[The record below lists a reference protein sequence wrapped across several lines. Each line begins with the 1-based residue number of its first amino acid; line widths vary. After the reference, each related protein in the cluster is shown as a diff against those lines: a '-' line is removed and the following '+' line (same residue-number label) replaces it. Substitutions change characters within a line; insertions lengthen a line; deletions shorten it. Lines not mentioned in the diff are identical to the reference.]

1 MKFWYPINSVMRQ
14 CLRKDALTIMI
25 LYLLF
30 LIFCNLIC
38 YVIAYFVRG
47 DEEKPIP
54 SHWVKCG
61 ITTVLEIVLLFILRG
76 IATAF
81 FDADNQ
87 PFAVAPLL
95 VTLLLVGLGT
105 AFSRRNT
112 TSNLRN
118 YLRKAAWIAGV
129 VFVLESFV
137 FHYTSFTTHP
147 ETTDLVLSQ
156 AEINDASAAQIVDD
170 AIQISGNCTL
180 TFSNLE
186 QNPDFRYLILNI
198 DGEDHYYNVSCSI
211 KDDNLSNRFEQ
222 AGKSQGTGT
231 YSSIRFSMLPYRTLH
246 TVQLQFTDVNAALVL
261 HNGTFHTA
269 VPYQFSAARF
279 FLIVII
285 ALVLTACKQFRIWN
299 IRYRAHSWK
308 HNLAVLATLFGCM
321 VSVLAFRVPDLEAT
335 TLNDPIDINNVY
347 AMTLDAWEKGQ
358 TNMDLTPSEE
368 LLQSETPY
376 DNSNREGVY
385 YNWDYAFYNGKY
397 YCYFGCAPVALLYV
411 PYYELT
417 GNVLPLNWAYCIM
430 TEAVIVTLFGLI
442 LTLVRKFCKR
452 PPLILL
458 LLGLV
463 SAVAGSGV
471 LFGLNYSDRY
481 HLCILTGMFGLFLS
495 LWMGFA
501 AMDSS
506 YAVRTTKQLRKLS
519 LQRAQQG
526 NGEPPEQE
534 EIPMPVSPY
543 TVKKRENWKR
553 FVLLAVSAIG
563 TVITAASR
571 PNMLL
576 YVLILVPVFL
586 HLLFRKD
593 LKLSAKITSAA
604 CYLIPVAA
612 GAAAIMWYNKI
623 RFDDPFQ
630 FGSIYQMTVD
640 NTAANK
646 ITLSRLPA
654 AIAVYFF
661 GGLDQLN
668 DFPFLRTKYS
678 NIANRQMYLYV
689 EGTIGAFTL
698 PSVLLG
704 ALSFPFVWKRW
715 KRKHSG
721 FVRRVILAMIAVLAV
736 ALAWVDFS
744 MAGVILRYALDIL
757 VILSVLS
764 TILLLQVPSLL
775 KTYHASLARVSEKV
789 IAAAMVG
796 TVVVCLCIL
805 IASGE
810 SVSLFKAHP
819 TIWNTWKEIF
829 VFWR

>member
-1 MKFWYPINSVMRQ
+1 MKFCYPIKSVMRQ
-14 CLRKDALTIMI
+14 CLGKDALTVMV
-25 LYLLF
+25 LYLL
-30 LIFCNLIC
+30 LPIFCNLIL
-38 YVIAYFVRG
+38 YAIAYFVRG
-47 DEEKPIP
+47 DEETVAS

-61 ITTVLEIVLLFILRG
+61 ITTVLEIILLFVLRG

-87 PFAVAPLL
+87 PFAVASLL
-95 VTLLLVGLGT
+95 VTLLLIGLGT
-105 AFSRRNT
+105 AFFRRNT
-112 TSNLRN
+112 PSNLRN

-156 AEINDASAAQIVDD
+156 AEIDDSSAAQIVDD
-170 AIQISGNCTL
+170 TIQISGNCTL

-198 DGEDHYYNVSCSI
+198 DGEDNYYNVSCSI

-231 YSSIRFSMLPYRTLH
+231 YSSIRFSMLPYQTLH

-285 ALVLTACKQFRIWN
+285 ALVLTACKQFHVWK

-308 HNLAVLATLFGCM
+308 HNLAVLVTLFGCM
-321 VSVLAFRVPDLEAT
+321 ASVLAFRVPDLEPT
-335 TLNDPIDINNVY
+335 TLEDPVDINNVY

-385 YNWDYAFYNGKY
+385 YNWDYAYYNQKY

-411 PYYELT
+411 PYYKLT

-481 HLCILTGMFGLFLS
+481 YLCILTGMFGLFLS
-495 LWMGFA
+495 LWTGFA

-519 LQRAQQG
+519 LRRAQQG
-526 NGEPPEQE
+526 DGEQPEQE
-534 EIPMPVSPY
+534 EAPMPISPY
-543 TVKKRENWKR
+543 TVKKRGNWKR
-553 FVLLAVSAIG
+553 FVLLAISGIG

-593 LKLSAKITSAA
+593 LKRSAKITSAA

-612 GAAAIMWYNKI
+612 GAITIMWYNKI

-630 FGSIYQMTVD
+630 FGAIYQMTVD
-640 NTAANK
+640 NTAANR
-646 ITLSRLPA
+646 ITISRLPA

-698 PSVLLG
+698 PSILLS

-721 FVRRVILAMIAVLAV
+721 FIRRVILAMIAVLAV

-775 KTYHASLARVSEKV
+775 KTYHAGLARVSEKV

-810 SVSLFKAHP
+810 NVSLFKAHP

>member
-1 MKFWYPINSVMRQ
+1 
-14 CLRKDALTIMI
+14 MI

-30 LIFCNLIC
+30 PIFCNLIC
-38 YVIAYFVRG
+38 YAIAYFVRG

-95 VTLLLVGLGT
+95 VTLL
-105 AFSRRNT
+105 
-112 TSNLRN
+112 
-118 YLRKAAWIAGV
+118 
-129 VFVLESFV
+129 ESFV

-170 AIQISGNCTL
+170 TIQISGNCTL

-231 YSSIRFSMLPYRTLH
+231 YSSIRFSMLPYQTLH
-246 TVQLQFTDVNAALVL
+246 TVQLQFNDVNAALVL

-308 HNLAVLATLFGCM
+308 HNLAVLVTLFGCM
-321 VSVLAFRVPDLEAT
+321 ASVLAFRVPELEP
-335 TLNDPIDINNVY
+335 LPISEPIDVNNVY

-385 YNWDYAFYNGKY
+385 YNWDYAYYNQKY

-417 GNVLPLNWAYCIM
+417 GKVLPLNWAYCIM

-481 HLCILTGMFGLFLS
+481 HLCILTGMFGLFLA
-495 LWMGFA
+495 LWTGFA
-501 AMDSS
+501 AMTPHQSIRTANRLQQLAFWRKQNASEVSVS
-506 YAVRTTKQLRKLS
+506 YQVVE
-519 LQRAQQG
+519 QG
-526 NGEPPEQE
+526 
-534 EIPMPVSPY
+534 S
-543 TVKKRENWKR
+543 WKR

-571 PNMLL
+571 PNLL
-576 YVLILVPVFL
+576 VYVLILVPVFL
-586 HLLFRKD
+586 QYLLFRKEIR
-593 LKLSAKITSAA
+593 LSVRLTSAA
-604 CYLIPVAA
+604 CYLVPAIA
-612 GAAAIMWYNKI
+612 GAAVIMWYNQI

-654 AIAVYFF
+654 AIGTYFF
-661 GGLDQLN
+661 SGLERLN
-668 DFPFLRTKYS
+668 DFPFLRTKYVT
-678 NIANRQMYLYV
+678 IANRQMYLYG
-689 EGTIGAFTL
+689 ESTMGAFAL

-704 ALSFPFVWKRW
+704 AFSIPFVWNRW
-715 KRKHSG
+715 KQQNSCTL
-721 FVRRVILAMIAVLAV
+721 RRVVLACTAIAVVL
-736 ALAWVDFS
+736 LAWIDFC
-744 MAGVILRYALDIL
+744 MAGILLRYMLDIL

-764 TILLLQVPSLL
+764 TVLLLQVPALL
-775 KTYHASLARVSEKV
+775 KSYHAGLARVSEKV

-796 TVVVCLCIL
+796 TIVVCLCIL

>member
-1 MKFWYPINSVMRQ
+1 MIRYCV
-14 CLRKDALTIMI
+14 LT
-25 LYLLF
+25 
-30 LIFCNLIC
+30 IFCNLLFYAAACFIGKHTGES
-38 YVIAYFVRG
+38 VG
-47 DEEKPIP
+47 G
-54 SHWVKCG
+54 SHWKKCG
-61 ITTVLEIVLLFILRG
+61 LVTALEVVLLV
-76 IATAF
+76 
-81 FDADNQ
+81 
-87 PFAVAPLL
+87 AVWWFTHTYMGARNLPGMGLPLL
-95 VTLLLVGLGT
+95 VTELLIGLGT
-105 AFSRRNT
+105 AFSNRET
-112 TSNLRN
+112 TSRLRQ

-129 VFVLESFV
+129 VFLLESLV
-137 FHYTSFTTHP
+137 FHFSSFSTHR
-147 ETTDLVLSQ
+147 ETTDLPLSQ
-156 AEINDASAAQIVDD
+156 AEISDTNAAQVDGD
-170 AIQISGNCTL
+170 TIQISGNCTL

-186 QNPDFRYLILNI
+186 QSADIRYLTLLM
-198 DGEDHYYNVSCSI
+198 DGEDVYYNVTCSM
-211 KDDNLSNRFEQ
+211 KDENLSNQFEQ
-222 AGKSQGTGT
+222 VGKTQATATSF
-231 YSSIRFSMLPYRTLH
+231 SLRFAMLPYQTLH
-246 TVQLQFTDVNAALVL
+246 AIQLQFTEVDAPLVL
-261 HNGTFHTA
+261 HSGTFYTA
-269 VPYQFSAARF
+269 MPYHFSSARF
-279 FLIVII
+279 FLVLLL

-321 VSVLAFRVPDLEAT
+321 ASVLAFRVPDLEAT

-347 AMTLDAWEKGQ
+347 AMTLEAWEKGQ
-358 TNMDLTPSEE
+358 VYMDFEPSEE
-368 LLQSETPY
+368 RLSLENPY
-376 DNSNREGVY
+376 DNSVREFY
-385 YNWDYAFYNGKY
+385 FDWDYAFYNGKY

-481 HLCILTGMFGLFLS
+481 HLCILTGMFGLFLA
-495 LWMGFA
+495 LWTGFA

-519 LQRAQQG
+519 LQRAKKD
-526 NGEPPEQE
+526 NGEHLEQE

-630 FGSIYQMTVD
+630 FGSIYQITVD

-654 AIAVYFF
+654 AIGTYFF
-661 GGLDQLN
+661 SGLERLN
-668 DFPFLRTKYS
+668 DFPFLRTKYVT
-678 NIANRQMYLYV
+678 IANRQMYLYG
-689 EGTIGAFTL
+689 ESTMGAFAL

-704 ALSFPFVWKRW
+704 ACSMPFVWNRW
-715 KRKHSG
+715 KRQNSG
-721 FVRRVILAMIAVLAV
+721 VLRRVVLACTAV
-736 ALAWVDFS
+736 AVVLLAWIDFC

-757 VILSVLS
+757 VVLSVLS
-764 TILLLQVPSLL
+764 TILLLQVPSML
-775 KTYHASLARVSEKV
+775 KSYHAGLARVSEKV

>member
-1 MKFWYPINSVMRQ
+1 MIGYCLLPIVCN
-14 CLRKDALTIMI
+14 
-25 LYLLF
+25 LLF
-30 LIFCNLIC
+30 YAAACFIGKHMGES
-38 YVIAYFVRG
+38 VG
-47 DEEKPIP
+47 G
-54 SHWVKCG
+54 SHWKKCG
-61 ITTVLEIVLLFILRG
+61 LVTALELVLLVGVWWFTHTFMGARNLPG
-76 IATAF
+76 MGL
-81 FDADNQ
+81 
-87 PFAVAPLL
+87 PLL
-95 VTLLLVGLGT
+95 VTELLIGLGT
-105 AFSRRNT
+105 AFSNRAT
-112 TSNLRN
+112 TSRLRQ
-118 YLRKAAWIAGV
+118 YLRKAAMIAGV
-129 VFVLESFV
+129 VFLLESLV
-137 FHYTSFTTHP
+137 FHFPSFSTHR
-147 ETTDLVLSQ
+147 ETTDLPLSQ
-156 AEINDASAAQIVDD
+156 AEISDASAAQVDGD
-170 AIQISGNCTL
+170 TIQISGNCTL

-186 QNPDFRYLILNI
+186 QSADIRYLTLLM
-198 DGEDHYYNVSCSI
+198 DGEDVYYNVTCSM
-211 KDDNLSNRFEQ
+211 KDENLSNQFEQ
-222 AGKSQGTGT
+222 VGKTQATATSF
-231 YSSIRFSMLPYRTLH
+231 SLRFAMLPYQTLH
-246 TVQLQFTDVNAALVL
+246 AIQLQFTEVDAPLVL
-261 HNGTFHTA
+261 HSGTFYTA
-269 VPYQFSAARF
+269 MPYHFSAARF
-279 FLIVII
+279 FLVLLL
-285 ALVLTACKQFRIWN
+285 ALLLTACEQFRIWE

-321 VSVLAFRVPDLEAT
+321 ISVLAFRVPDLEAT
-335 TLNDPIDINNVY
+335 TLNDPIDVNNVY

-385 YNWDYAFYNGKY
+385 YNWDYAYYNQKY

-411 PYYELT
+411 PYYKLT

-519 LQRAQQG
+519 LRRAQQG

-534 EIPMPVSPY
+534 EAPMPISPY

-630 FGSIYQMTVD
+630 FGSIYQMTVG

>member
-1 MKFWYPINSVMRQ
+1 MIGYCLLPIVCN
-14 CLRKDALTIMI
+14 
-25 LYLLF
+25 LLF
-30 LIFCNLIC
+30 YAAACFIGKHMGES
-38 YVIAYFVRG
+38 VG
-47 DEEKPIP
+47 G
-54 SHWVKCG
+54 SHWKKCG
-61 ITTVLEIVLLFILRG
+61 LVTALELVLLVGVWWFTHTFMGTRNLPG
-76 IATAF
+76 MGL
-81 FDADNQ
+81 
-87 PFAVAPLL
+87 PLL
-95 VTLLLVGLGT
+95 VTELLIGLGT
-105 AFSRRNT
+105 AFSNRAT
-112 TSNLRN
+112 TSRLRQ
-118 YLRKAAWIAGV
+118 YLRKAAMIAGV
-129 VFVLESFV
+129 VFLLESLV
-137 FHYTSFTTHP
+137 FHFPSFSTHR
-147 ETTDLVLSQ
+147 ETTDLSLSQ
-156 AEINDASAAQIVDD
+156 AEISDASAAQVDGD
-170 AIQISGNCTL
+170 TIQISGNCTL

-186 QNPDFRYLILNI
+186 QSADIRYLTLLM
-198 DGEDHYYNVSCSI
+198 DGEDVYYNVTCSM
-211 KDDNLSNRFEQ
+211 KDENLSNQFEQ
-222 AGKSQGTGT
+222 VGKTQATATSF
-231 YSSIRFSMLPYRTLH
+231 SLRFAMLPYQTLH
-246 TVQLQFTDVNAALVL
+246 AIQLQFTEVDAPLVL
-261 HNGTFHTA
+261 HSGTFYTA
-269 VPYQFSAARF
+269 IPYHFSAARF
-279 FLIVII
+279 FLVLLL
-285 ALVLTACKQFRIWN
+285 ALLLTACEQFRIWE

-321 VSVLAFRVPDLEAT
+321 ISVLAFRVPDLEAT
-335 TLNDPIDINNVY
+335 TLNDPIDVNNVY

-385 YNWDYAFYNGKY
+385 YNWDYAYYNQKY

-417 GNVLPLNWAYCIM
+417 GKVLPLNWAYCIM

-481 HLCILTGMFGLFLS
+481 HLCILTGMFGLFLA
-495 LWMGFA
+495 LWTGFA
-501 AMDSS
+501 AMTPHQSIRTANRLQQLAFWRKQNASEVSVS
-506 YAVRTTKQLRKLS
+506 YQVV
-519 LQRAQQG
+519 
-526 NGEPPEQE
+526 EQE
-534 EIPMPVSPY
+534 S
-543 TVKKRENWKR
+543 WKR

-571 PNMLL
+571 PNLLL

-586 HLLFRKD
+586 QYLLFRKEIR
-593 LKLSAKITSAA
+593 LSVRLISAA
-604 CYLIPVAA
+604 CYLVPAIA
-612 GAAAIMWYNKI
+612 GAAVIMWYNQI

-654 AIAVYFF
+654 AIGTYFF
-661 GGLDQLN
+661 SGLERLN
-668 DFPFLRTKYS
+668 DFPFLRTKYVT
-678 NIANRQMYLYV
+678 IANRQMYLYG
-689 EGTIGAFTL
+689 ESTMGAFAL

-704 ALSFPFVWKRW
+704 AFSIPFVWNRW
-715 KRKHSG
+715 KQQNSCTL
-721 FVRRVILAMIAVLAV
+721 RRVVLACTAIAVVL
-736 ALAWVDFS
+736 LAWIDFC
-744 MAGVILRYALDIL
+744 MAGILLRYMLDIL

-764 TILLLQVPSLL
+764 TVLLLQVPALL
-775 KTYHASLARVSEKV
+775 KSYHAGLARVSEKV

-805 IASGE
+805 ITSGE
-810 SVSLFKAHP
+810 KVSLFRAHP
-819 TIWNTWKEIF
+819 TLWNTWKEIF

>member
-1 MKFWYPINSVMRQ
+1 MIRYCV
-14 CLRKDALTIMI
+14 LT
-25 LYLLF
+25 
-30 LIFCNLIC
+30 IFCNLLFYAAACFIGKHTGES
-38 YVIAYFVRG
+38 VG
-47 DEEKPIP
+47 G
-54 SHWVKCG
+54 SHWKKCG
-61 ITTVLEIVLLFILRG
+61 LVTALEVVLLV
-76 IATAF
+76 
-81 FDADNQ
+81 
-87 PFAVAPLL
+87 AVWWFTHTYMGARNLPGMGLPLL
-95 VTLLLVGLGT
+95 VTELLIGLGT
-105 AFSRRNT
+105 AFSNRET
-112 TSNLRN
+112 TSRLRQ

-129 VFVLESFV
+129 VFLLESLV
-137 FHYTSFTTHP
+137 FHFSSFSTHR
-147 ETTDLVLSQ
+147 ETTDLPLSQ
-156 AEINDASAAQIVDD
+156 AEISDTNAAQVDGD
-170 AIQISGNCTL
+170 TIQISGNCTL

-186 QNPDFRYLILNI
+186 QSADIRYLTLLM
-198 DGEDHYYNVSCSI
+198 DGEDVYYNVTCSM
-211 KDDNLSNRFEQ
+211 KDENLSNQFEQ
-222 AGKSQGTGT
+222 VGKTQATATSF
-231 YSSIRFSMLPYRTLH
+231 SLRFAMLPYQTLH
-246 TVQLQFTDVNAALVL
+246 AIQLQFTEVDAPLVL
-261 HNGTFHTA
+261 HSGTFYTA
-269 VPYQFSAARF
+269 MPYHFSSARF
-279 FLIVII
+279 FLVLLL

-321 VSVLAFRVPDLEAT
+321 ASVLAFRVPDLEAT

-347 AMTLDAWEKGQ
+347 AMTLEAWEKGQ
-358 TNMDLTPSEE
+358 VYMDFEPSEE
-368 LLQSETPY
+368 RLSLENPY
-376 DNSNREGVY
+376 DNSVREFY
-385 YNWDYAFYNGKY
+385 FDWDYAFYNGKY

-481 HLCILTGMFGLFLS
+481 HLCILTGMFGLFLA
-495 LWMGFA
+495 LWTGFA

-519 LQRAQQG
+519 LQRAKKD
-526 NGEPPEQE
+526 NGEHLEQE

-630 FGSIYQMTVD
+630 FGSIYQITVD

-721 FVRRVILAMIAVLAV
+721 FVRRVILAMIAVLVV

>member
-1 MKFWYPINSVMRQ
+1 MKI
-14 CLRKDALTIMI
+14 AEHLT
-25 LYLLF
+25 
-30 LIFCNLIC
+30 
-38 YVIAYFVRG
+38 
-47 DEEKPIP
+47 KPI
-54 SHWVKCG
+54 SK
-61 ITTVLEIVLLFILRG
+61 ILKFLL
-76 IATAF
+76 
-81 FDADNQ
+81 
-87 PFAVAPLL
+87 
-95 VTLLLVGLGT
+95 
-105 AFSRRNT
+105 RR
-112 TSNLRN
+112 L
-118 YLRKAAWIAGV
+118 
-129 VFVLESFV
+129 VFVTVAIILQMIWMTYMVVVIGEYSKVIEWV
-137 FHYTSFTTHP
+137 FR
-147 ETTDLVLSQ
+147 
-156 AEINDASAAQIVDD
+156 I
-170 AIQISGNCTL
+170 
-180 TFSNLE
+180 FSIAVVIYIAN
-186 QNPDFRYLILNI
+186 
-198 DGEDHYYNVSCSI
+198 
-211 KDDNLSNRFEQ
+211 KDDNPAYKLAWTIPILLFPIF
-222 AGKSQGTGT
+222 GGFL
-231 YSSIRFSMLPYRTLH
+231 Y
-246 TVQLQFTDVNAALVL
+246 LVL
-261 HNGTFHTA
+261 GD
-269 VPYQFSAARF
+269 
-279 FLIVII
+279 
-285 ALVLTACKQFRIWN
+285 KQPAKKLRL
-299 IRYRAHSWK
+299 K
-308 HNLAVLATLFGCM
+308 
-321 VSVLAFRVPDLEAT
+321 LEKSIH
-335 TLNDPIDINNVY
+335 D
-347 AMTLDAWEKGQ
+347 
-358 TNMDLTPSEE
+358 
-368 LLQSETPY
+368 
-376 DNSNREGVY
+376 
-385 YNWDYAFYNGKY
+385 
-397 YCYFGCAPVALLYV
+397 
-411 PYYELT
+411 
-417 GNVLPLNWAYCIM
+417 
-430 TEAVIVTLFGLI
+430 TEF
-442 LTLVRKFCKR
+442 
-452 PPLILL
+452 
-458 LLGLV
+458 LLGQDY
-463 SAVAGSGV
+463 GV
-471 LFGLNYSDRY
+471 ME
-481 HLCILTGMFGLFLS
+481 HL
-495 LWMGFA
+495 
-501 AMDSS
+501 
-506 YAVRTTKQLRKLS
+506 
-519 LQRAQQG
+519 
-526 NGEPPEQE
+526 EQE

-543 TVKKRENWKR
+543 TVKKRGNWKR

-757 VILSVLS
+757 VILSALS

>member
-1 MKFWYPINSVMRQ
+1 MIGYCLLPIVCN
-14 CLRKDALTIMI
+14 
-25 LYLLF
+25 LLF
-30 LIFCNLIC
+30 YAAACFIGKHMGES
-38 YVIAYFVRG
+38 VG
-47 DEEKPIP
+47 G
-54 SHWVKCG
+54 SHWKKCG
-61 ITTVLEIVLLFILRG
+61 LVTALELVLLVGVWWFTHTFMGARNLPG
-76 IATAF
+76 MGL
-81 FDADNQ
+81 
-87 PFAVAPLL
+87 PLL
-95 VTLLLVGLGT
+95 VTELLIGLGT
-105 AFSRRNT
+105 AFSNRAT
-112 TSNLRN
+112 TSRLRQ
-118 YLRKAAWIAGV
+118 YLRKAAMIAGV
-129 VFVLESFV
+129 VFLLESLV
-137 FHYTSFTTHP
+137 FHFPSFSTHR
-147 ETTDLVLSQ
+147 ETTDLPLSQ
-156 AEINDASAAQIVDD
+156 AEISDASAAQVDGD
-170 AIQISGNCTL
+170 TIQISGNCTL

-186 QNPDFRYLILNI
+186 QSADIRYLTLLM
-198 DGEDHYYNVSCSI
+198 DGEDVYYNVTCSM
-211 KDDNLSNRFEQ
+211 KDENLSNQFEQ
-222 AGKSQGTGT
+222 VGKTQATATSF
-231 YSSIRFSMLPYRTLH
+231 SLRFAMLPYQTLH
-246 TVQLQFTDVNAALVL
+246 AIQLQFTEVDAPLVL
-261 HNGTFHTA
+261 HSGTFYTA
-269 VPYQFSAARF
+269 MPYHFSAARF
-279 FLIVII
+279 FLVLLL
-285 ALVLTACKQFRIWN
+285 ALLLTACEQFRIWE

-321 VSVLAFRVPDLEAT
+321 ISVLAFRVPDLEAT
-335 TLNDPIDINNVY
+335 TLNDPIDVNNVY
-347 AMTLDAWEKGQ
+347 AMTLEAWEKGQ

-385 YNWDYAFYNGKY
+385 YNWDYAYYNQKY

-411 PYYELT
+411 PYYKLT

-519 LQRAQQG
+519 LQRAKKD
-526 NGEPPEQE
+526 NGEHLEQE

-543 TVKKRENWKR
+543 TVKKRGNWKR

-744 MAGVILRYALDIL
+744 MAGVILQYALDIL

>member
-1 MKFWYPINSVMRQ
+1 MIRYCV
-14 CLRKDALTIMI
+14 LT
-25 LYLLF
+25 
-30 LIFCNLIC
+30 IFCNLLFYAAACFIGKHTGES
-38 YVIAYFVRG
+38 VG
-47 DEEKPIP
+47 G
-54 SHWVKCG
+54 SHWKKCG
-61 ITTVLEIVLLFILRG
+61 LVTALEVVLLV
-76 IATAF
+76 
-81 FDADNQ
+81 
-87 PFAVAPLL
+87 AVWWFTHTYMGARNLPGMGLPLL
-95 VTLLLVGLGT
+95 VTELLIGLGT
-105 AFSRRNT
+105 AFSNRET
-112 TSNLRN
+112 TSRLRQ

-129 VFVLESFV
+129 VFLLESLV
-137 FHYTSFTTHP
+137 FHFSSFSTHR
-147 ETTDLVLSQ
+147 ETTDLPLSQ
-156 AEINDASAAQIVDD
+156 AEISDTNAAQVDGD
-170 AIQISGNCTL
+170 TIQISGNCTL

-186 QNPDFRYLILNI
+186 QSADIRYLTLLM
-198 DGEDHYYNVSCSI
+198 DGEDVYYNVTCSM
-211 KDDNLSNRFEQ
+211 KDENLSNQFEQ
-222 AGKSQGTGT
+222 VGKTQATATSF
-231 YSSIRFSMLPYRTLH
+231 SLRFAMLPYQTLH
-246 TVQLQFTDVNAALVL
+246 AIQLQFTEVDAPLVL
-261 HNGTFHTA
+261 HSGTFYTA
-269 VPYQFSAARF
+269 MPYHFSSARF
-279 FLIVII
+279 FLVLLL

-321 VSVLAFRVPDLEAT
+321 ASVLAFRVPDLEAT

-347 AMTLDAWEKGQ
+347 AMTLEAWEKGQ
-358 TNMDLTPSEE
+358 VYMDFEPSEE
-368 LLQSETPY
+368 RLSLENPY
-376 DNSNREGVY
+376 DNSVREFY
-385 YNWDYAFYNGKY
+385 FDWDYAFYNGKY

-481 HLCILTGMFGLFLS
+481 HLCILTGMFGLFLA
-495 LWMGFA
+495 LWTGFA

-519 LQRAQQG
+519 LQRAKKD
-526 NGEPPEQE
+526 NGEHLEQE

-586 HLLFRKD
+586 HLLFWKD

-630 FGSIYQMTVD
+630 FGSIYQITVD

-654 AIAVYFF
+654 AIGTYFF
-661 GGLDQLN
+661 SGLERLN
-668 DFPFLRTKYS
+668 DFPFLRTKYVT
-678 NIANRQMYLYV
+678 IANRQMYLYG
-689 EGTIGAFTL
+689 ESTMGAFAL

-704 ALSFPFVWKRW
+704 ACSMPFVWNRW
-715 KRKHSG
+715 KRQNSG
-721 FVRRVILAMIAVLAV
+721 VLRRVVLACTAV
-736 ALAWVDFS
+736 AVVLLAWIDFC

-757 VILSVLS
+757 VVLSVLS
-764 TILLLQVPSLL
+764 TILLLQVPSML
-775 KTYHASLARVSEKV
+775 KSYHAGLARVSEKV

>member
-170 AIQISGNCTL
+170 TIQISGNCTL

-231 YSSIRFSMLPYRTLH
+231 YSSIRFSMLPYQTLH

-269 VPYQFSAARF
+269 VPYHFSAARF

-308 HNLAVLATLFGCM
+308 HNLAVLVTLFGCM
-321 VSVLAFRVPDLEAT
+321 ASVLAFRVPDLEAT

-481 HLCILTGMFGLFLS
+481 FNGDVRAVPVALDGLCS
-495 LWMGFA
+495 DGF
-501 AMDSS
+501 
-506 YAVRTTKQLRKLS
+506 QLCRPDN
-519 LQRAQQG
+519 Q
-526 NGEPPEQE
+526 
-534 EIPMPVSPY
+534 
-543 TVKKRENWKR
+543 
-553 FVLLAVSAIG
+553 
-563 TVITAASR
+563 TAAEIIATACPAGQWRTAGAGRNPDASFSVHRKETGELEAVCPAGSQCNWNGDYRRLPSEYAALCPDFSAGISAPAVPER
-571 PNMLL
+571 PQT
-576 YVLILVPVFL
+576 
-586 HLLFRKD
+586 FRKNHQCR
-593 LKLSAKITSAA
+593 LLSDSG
-604 CYLIPVAA
+604 CSRSSSNHVVQQNPV
-612 GAAAIMWYNKI
+612 
-623 RFDDPFQ
+623 
-630 FGSIYQMTVD
+630 
-640 NTAANK
+640 
-646 ITLSRLPA
+646 
-654 AIAVYFF
+654 
-661 GGLDQLN
+661 
-668 DFPFLRTKYS
+668 
-678 NIANRQMYLYV
+678 
-689 EGTIGAFTL
+689 
-698 PSVLLG
+698 
-704 ALSFPFVWKRW
+704 
-715 KRKHSG
+715 
-721 FVRRVILAMIAVLAV
+721 
-736 ALAWVDFS
+736 
-744 MAGVILRYALDIL
+744 
-757 VILSVLS
+757 
-764 TILLLQVPSLL
+764 
-775 KTYHASLARVSEKV
+775 
-789 IAAAMVG
+789 
-796 TVVVCLCIL
+796 
-805 IASGE
+805 
-810 SVSLFKAHP
+810 
-819 TIWNTWKEIF
+819 
-829 VFWR
+829 

>member
-1 MKFWYPINSVMRQ
+1 MIGYCLLPIVCN
-14 CLRKDALTIMI
+14 
-25 LYLLF
+25 LLF
-30 LIFCNLIC
+30 YAAACFIGKHMGES
-38 YVIAYFVRG
+38 VG
-47 DEEKPIP
+47 G
-54 SHWVKCG
+54 SHWKKCG
-61 ITTVLEIVLLFILRG
+61 LVTALELVLLVGVWWFTHTFMGARNLPG
-76 IATAF
+76 MGL
-81 FDADNQ
+81 
-87 PFAVAPLL
+87 PLL
-95 VTLLLVGLGT
+95 VTELLIGLGT
-105 AFSRRNT
+105 AFSNRAT
-112 TSNLRN
+112 TSRLRQ
-118 YLRKAAWIAGV
+118 YLRKAAMIAGV
-129 VFVLESFV
+129 VFLLESLV
-137 FHYTSFTTHP
+137 FHFPSFSTHR
-147 ETTDLVLSQ
+147 ETTDLPLSQ
-156 AEINDASAAQIVDD
+156 AEISDASAAQVDGD
-170 AIQISGNCTL
+170 TIQISGNCTL

-186 QNPDFRYLILNI
+186 QSADIRYLTLLM
-198 DGEDHYYNVSCSI
+198 DGEDVYYNVTCSM
-211 KDDNLSNRFEQ
+211 KDENLSNQFEQ
-222 AGKSQGTGT
+222 VGKTQATATSF
-231 YSSIRFSMLPYRTLH
+231 SLRFAMLPYQTLH
-246 TVQLQFTDVNAALVL
+246 AIQLQFTEVDAPLVL
-261 HNGTFHTA
+261 HSGTFYTA
-269 VPYQFSAARF
+269 MPYHFSAARF
-279 FLIVII
+279 FLVLLL
-285 ALVLTACKQFRIWN
+285 ALLLTACEQFRIWE

-321 VSVLAFRVPDLEAT
+321 ASVLAFRVPDLEAT

-347 AMTLDAWEKGQ
+347 AMTLEAWEKGQ
-358 TNMDLTPSEE
+358 VYMDFEPSEE
-368 LLQSETPY
+368 RLSLENPY
-376 DNSNREGVY
+376 DNSVRESY
-385 YNWDYAFYNGKY
+385 FDWDYAFYNGKY
-397 YCYFGCAPVALLYV
+397 YCYFGCAPVVLLYV

-519 LQRAQQG
+519 LQRAKKD
-526 NGEPPEQE
+526 NGEHLEQE
-534 EIPMPVSPY
+534 EIPMPISPY

-593 LKLSAKITSAA
+593 LKLSEKITSAA

-721 FVRRVILAMIAVLAV
+721 FVRRVILAMIAVLVV

>member
-1 MKFWYPINSVMRQ
+1 MKFCYPINSVMRQ
-14 CLRKDALTIMI
+14 CLRKDALTVMV

-61 ITTVLEIVLLFILRG
+61 ITTVLEIVLLFILWG

-170 AIQISGNCTL
+170 TIQISGNCTL

-231 YSSIRFSMLPYRTLH
+231 YSSIRFSMLPYQTLH

-321 VSVLAFRVPDLEAT
+321 ASVLAFRVPDLEAT

-347 AMTLDAWEKGQ
+347 AMTLEAWEKGQ
-358 TNMDLTPSEE
+358 VYMDFEPSEE
-368 LLQSETPY
+368 RLSLENPY
-376 DNSNREGVY
+376 DNSVRESY
-385 YNWDYAFYNGKY
+385 FDWDYAFYNGKY
-397 YCYFGCAPVALLYV
+397 YCYFGCAPVVLLYV

-519 LQRAQQG
+519 LQRAKKD
-526 NGEPPEQE
+526 NGEHLEQE

-543 TVKKRENWKR
+543 TVKKRGNWKR

-721 FVRRVILAMIAVLAV
+721 FVRRVILAMIAVLVV

>member
-1 MKFWYPINSVMRQ
+1 MPI
-14 CLRKDALTIMI
+14 
-25 LYLLF
+25 
-30 LIFCNLIC
+30 
-38 YVIAYFVRG
+38 
-47 DEEKPIP
+47 
-54 SHWVKCG
+54 
-61 ITTVLEIVLLFILRG
+61 
-76 IATAF
+76 
-81 FDADNQ
+81 
-87 PFAVAPLL
+87 
-95 VTLLLVGLGT
+95 
-105 AFSRRNT
+105 
-112 TSNLRN
+112 
-118 YLRKAAWIAGV
+118 
-129 VFVLESFV
+129 
-137 FHYTSFTTHP
+137 
-147 ETTDLVLSQ
+147 
-156 AEINDASAAQIVDD
+156 
-170 AIQISGNCTL
+170 
-180 TFSNLE
+180 
-186 QNPDFRYLILNI
+186 
-198 DGEDHYYNVSCSI
+198 
-211 KDDNLSNRFEQ
+211 
-222 AGKSQGTGT
+222 
-231 YSSIRFSMLPYRTLH
+231 
-246 TVQLQFTDVNAALVL
+246 
-261 HNGTFHTA
+261 
-269 VPYQFSAARF
+269 
-279 FLIVII
+279 
-285 ALVLTACKQFRIWN
+285 
-299 IRYRAHSWK
+299 
-308 HNLAVLATLFGCM
+308 
-321 VSVLAFRVPDLEAT
+321 
-335 TLNDPIDINNVY
+335 
-347 AMTLDAWEKGQ
+347 
-358 TNMDLTPSEE
+358 
-368 LLQSETPY
+368 
-376 DNSNREGVY
+376 
-385 YNWDYAFYNGKY
+385 
-397 YCYFGCAPVALLYV
+397 
-411 PYYELT
+411 
-417 GNVLPLNWAYCIM
+417 
-430 TEAVIVTLFGLI
+430 
-442 LTLVRKFCKR
+442 
-452 PPLILL
+452 
-458 LLGLV
+458 
-463 SAVAGSGV
+463 
-471 LFGLNYSDRY
+471 
-481 HLCILTGMFGLFLS
+481 
-495 LWMGFA
+495 
-501 AMDSS
+501 
-506 YAVRTTKQLRKLS
+506 
-519 LQRAQQG
+519 
-526 NGEPPEQE
+526 
-534 EIPMPVSPY
+534 SPY
-543 TVKKRENWKR
+543 TVKKRGNWKR

-593 LKLSAKITSAA
+593 LKLSAQLTSAA

-775 KTYHASLARVSEKV
+775 KTYHAGLARVSEKV

>member
-1 MKFWYPINSVMRQ
+1 MIRYCV
-14 CLRKDALTIMI
+14 LT
-25 LYLLF
+25 
-30 LIFCNLIC
+30 IFCNLLFYAAACFIGKHTGES
-38 YVIAYFVRG
+38 VG
-47 DEEKPIP
+47 G
-54 SHWVKCG
+54 SHWKKCG
-61 ITTVLEIVLLFILRG
+61 LVTALEVVLLV
-76 IATAF
+76 
-81 FDADNQ
+81 
-87 PFAVAPLL
+87 AVWWFTHTYMGARNLPGMGLPLL
-95 VTLLLVGLGT
+95 VTELLIGLGT
-105 AFSRRNT
+105 AFSNRET
-112 TSNLRN
+112 TSRLRQ

-129 VFVLESFV
+129 VFLLESLV
-137 FHYTSFTTHP
+137 FHFSSFSTHR
-147 ETTDLVLSQ
+147 ETTDLPLSQ
-156 AEINDASAAQIVDD
+156 AEISDTNAAQVDGD
-170 AIQISGNCTL
+170 TIQISGNCTL

-186 QNPDFRYLILNI
+186 QSADIRYLTLLM
-198 DGEDHYYNVSCSI
+198 DGEDVYYNVTCSM
-211 KDDNLSNRFEQ
+211 KDENLSNQFEQ
-222 AGKSQGTGT
+222 VGKTQATATSF
-231 YSSIRFSMLPYRTLH
+231 SLRFAMLPYQTLH
-246 TVQLQFTDVNAALVL
+246 AIQLQFTEVDAPLVL
-261 HNGTFHTA
+261 HSGTFYTA
-269 VPYQFSAARF
+269 MPYHFSSARF
-279 FLIVII
+279 FLVLLL

-321 VSVLAFRVPDLEAT
+321 ASVLAFRVPDLEAT

-347 AMTLDAWEKGQ
+347 AMTLEAWEKGQ
-358 TNMDLTPSEE
+358 VYMDFEPSEE
-368 LLQSETPY
+368 RLSLENPY
-376 DNSNREGVY
+376 DNSVREFY
-385 YNWDYAFYNGKY
+385 FDWDYAFYNGKY

-481 HLCILTGMFGLFLS
+481 HLCILTGMFGLFLA
-495 LWMGFA
+495 LWTGFA

-519 LQRAQQG
+519 LQRAKKD
-526 NGEPPEQE
+526 NGEHLEQE

-630 FGSIYQMTVD
+630 FGSIYQITVD
-640 NTAANK
+640 NPAANK

-654 AIAVYFF
+654 AIGTYFF
-661 GGLDQLN
+661 SGLERLN
-668 DFPFLRTKYS
+668 DFPFLRTKYVT
-678 NIANRQMYLYV
+678 IANRQMYLYG
-689 EGTIGAFTL
+689 ESTMGAFAL

-704 ALSFPFVWKRW
+704 ACSMPFVWNRW
-715 KRKHSG
+715 KRQNSG
-721 FVRRVILAMIAVLAV
+721 VLRRVVLACTAV
-736 ALAWVDFS
+736 AVVLLAWIDFC

-757 VILSVLS
+757 VVLSVLS
-764 TILLLQVPSLL
+764 TILLLQVPSML
-775 KTYHASLARVSEKV
+775 KSYHAGLARVSEKV

>member
-1 MKFWYPINSVMRQ
+1 MIGYCLLPIVCN
-14 CLRKDALTIMI
+14 
-25 LYLLF
+25 LLF
-30 LIFCNLIC
+30 YAVADFLGKRTGES
-38 YVIAYFVRG
+38 VG
-47 DEEKPIP
+47 G
-54 SHWVKCG
+54 SHWKKCG
-61 ITTVLEIVLLFILRG
+61 LVTALEVVLLV
-76 IATAF
+76 
-81 FDADNQ
+81 
-87 PFAVAPLL
+87 AVWWFTHTFMGARTLPGMGLPLL
-95 VTLLLVGLGT
+95 VTELLIGLGT
-105 AFSRRNT
+105 AFSNRAT
-112 TSNLRN
+112 TSRLRQ

-129 VFVLESFV
+129 VFLLESLV
-137 FHYTSFTTHP
+137 FHFPSFSTHR
-147 ETTDLVLSQ
+147 ETTDLPLSQ
-156 AEINDASAAQIVDD
+156 AEISDTNAAQVDGD
-170 AIQISGNCTL
+170 TIQISGNCTL

-186 QNPDFRYLILNI
+186 QSADIRYLTLLM
-198 DGEDHYYNVSCSI
+198 DGEDVYYNVTCSM
-211 KDDNLSNRFEQ
+211 KDENLSNQFEQ
-222 AGKSQGTGT
+222 VGKTQATATSF
-231 YSSIRFSMLPYRTLH
+231 SLRFAMLPYQTLH
-246 TVQLQFTDVNAALVL
+246 AIQLQFTEVDAPLVL
-261 HNGTFHTA
+261 HSGTFYTA
-269 VPYQFSAARF
+269 MPYHFSSARF
-279 FLIVII
+279 FLVLMF

-347 AMTLDAWEKGQ
+347 AMTLEAWEKGQ
-358 TNMDLTPSEE
+358 VYMDFEPSEE
-368 LLQSETPY
+368 RLSLENPY
-376 DNSNREGVY
+376 DNSVREFY
-385 YNWDYAFYNGKY
+385 FDWDYAFYNGKY

-417 GNVLPLNWAYCIM
+417 GKVLPLNWAYCIM

>member
-1 MKFWYPINSVMRQ
+1 MKITKY
-14 CLRKDALTIMI
+14 LT
-25 LYLLF
+25 
-30 LIFCNLIC
+30 
-38 YVIAYFVRG
+38 
-47 DEEKPIP
+47 KPI
-54 SHWVKCG
+54 SKILKFLLRRLVFV
-61 ITTVLEIVLLFILRG
+61 TVAIILQLIWMTYLFIVIGEYSKIIEWIFRIFSIFVVIY
-76 IATAF
+76 IA
-81 FDADNQ
+81 N
-87 PFAVAPLL
+87 
-95 VTLLLVGLGT
+95 
-105 AFSRRNT
+105 
-112 TSNLRN
+112 
-118 YLRKAAWIAGV
+118 
-129 VFVLESFV
+129 
-137 FHYTSFTTHP
+137 
-147 ETTDLVLSQ
+147 
-156 AEINDASAAQIVDD
+156 
-170 AIQISGNCTL
+170 
-180 TFSNLE
+180 
-186 QNPDFRYLILNI
+186 
-198 DGEDHYYNVSCSI
+198 
-211 KDDNLSNRFEQ
+211 KDDNPAYKLAWTIPILLFPIF
-222 AGKSQGTGT
+222 GGFL
-231 YSSIRFSMLPYRTLH
+231 Y
-246 TVQLQFTDVNAALVL
+246 LVL
-261 HNGTFHTA
+261 GD
-269 VPYQFSAARF
+269 
-279 FLIVII
+279 
-285 ALVLTACKQFRIWN
+285 KQPAKKLRL
-299 IRYRAHSWK
+299 K
-308 HNLAVLATLFGCM
+308 
-321 VSVLAFRVPDLEAT
+321 LEKSIH
-335 TLNDPIDINNVY
+335 D
-347 AMTLDAWEKGQ
+347 
-358 TNMDLTPSEE
+358 
-368 LLQSETPY
+368 
-376 DNSNREGVY
+376 
-385 YNWDYAFYNGKY
+385 
-397 YCYFGCAPVALLYV
+397 
-411 PYYELT
+411 
-417 GNVLPLNWAYCIM
+417 
-430 TEAVIVTLFGLI
+430 TEF
-442 LTLVRKFCKR
+442 
-452 PPLILL
+452 
-458 LLGLV
+458 LLGQDY
-463 SAVAGSGV
+463 GV
-471 LFGLNYSDRY
+471 ME
-481 HLCILTGMFGLFLS
+481 HL
-495 LWMGFA
+495 
-501 AMDSS
+501 
-506 YAVRTTKQLRKLS
+506 
-519 LQRAQQG
+519 
-526 NGEPPEQE
+526 EQE

-543 TVKKRENWKR
+543 TVKKRGNWKR
-553 FVLLAVSAIG
+553 FVLLAIRGIG

>member
-1 MKFWYPINSVMRQ
+1 MIRYCV
-14 CLRKDALTIMI
+14 LT
-25 LYLLF
+25 
-30 LIFCNLIC
+30 IFCNLLFYAVACFIGKHTGES
-38 YVIAYFVRG
+38 VG
-47 DEEKPIP
+47 G
-54 SHWVKCG
+54 SHWKKCG
-61 ITTVLEIVLLFILRG
+61 LVTALEVVLLVAVWWFTHTYMGARNLPGRG
-76 IATAF
+76 L
-81 FDADNQ
+81 
-87 PFAVAPLL
+87 PLL
-95 VTLLLVGLGT
+95 VTELLIGLGT
-105 AFSRRNT
+105 AFSNRAT
-112 TSNLRN
+112 TSRLRQ

-129 VFVLESFV
+129 VFLLESLV
-137 FHYTSFTTHP
+137 FHFPSFSTHP

-170 AIQISGNCTL
+170 TIQISGNCTL

-231 YSSIRFSMLPYRTLH
+231 YSSIRFSMLPYQTLH

-321 VSVLAFRVPDLEAT
+321 ASVLAFRVPDLEAT

-347 AMTLDAWEKGQ
+347 AMTLEAWEKGQ
-358 TNMDLTPSEE
+358 VYMDFEPSEE
-368 LLQSETPY
+368 RLSLENPY
-376 DNSNREGVY
+376 DNSVRESY
-385 YNWDYAFYNGKY
+385 FDWDYAFYNGKY
-397 YCYFGCAPVALLYV
+397 YCYFGCAPVVLLYV

>member
-1 MKFWYPINSVMRQ
+1 MIRYCV
-14 CLRKDALTIMI
+14 LT
-25 LYLLF
+25 
-30 LIFCNLIC
+30 IFCNLLF
-38 YVIAYFVRG
+38 YAVADFLGKRTGESVG
-47 DEEKPIP
+47 G
-54 SHWVKCG
+54 SHWKKCG
-61 ITTVLEIVLLFILRG
+61 LVTALEVVLLV
-76 IATAF
+76 
-81 FDADNQ
+81 
-87 PFAVAPLL
+87 AVWWFTHTFMGARNLPGMGLPLL
-95 VTLLLVGLGT
+95 VTELLIGLGT
-105 AFSRRNT
+105 AFSNRET
-112 TSNLRN
+112 TSRLRQ

-129 VFVLESFV
+129 MFLLESLV
-137 FHYTSFTTHP
+137 FHFPSFSTHR
-147 ETTDLVLSQ
+147 ETTDLPLSQ
-156 AEINDASAAQIVDD
+156 AEISDASAAQVSGDT
-170 AIQISGNCTL
+170 IQISGNCTL

-186 QNPDFRYLILNI
+186 QSADIRYLTLLM
-198 DGEDHYYNVSCSI
+198 DGEDVYYNVTCSM
-211 KDDNLSNRFEQ
+211 KDENLSNQFEQ
-222 AGKSQGTGT
+222 VGKTQATATSF
-231 YSSIRFSMLPYRTLH
+231 SLRFAMLPYQTLH
-246 TVQLQFTDVNAALVL
+246 AIQLQFTEVDAPLVL
-261 HNGTFHTA
+261 HSGIFHTA
-269 VPYQFSAARF
+269 MPYHFSSARF
-279 FLIVII
+279 FLVLLL
-285 ALVLTACKQFRIWN
+285 ALLLTACKQFHIWN

-308 HNLAVLATLFGCM
+308 HNLSVLATLFGCM

-347 AMTLDAWEKGQ
+347 AMTLEAWEKGQ
-358 TNMDLTPSEE
+358 VYMDFEPSEE
-368 LLQSETPY
+368 RLSLENPY
-376 DNSNREGVY
+376 DNSVREFY
-385 YNWDYAFYNGKY
+385 FDWDYAFYNGKY
-397 YCYFGCAPVALLYV
+397 YCYFGCAPVVLLYV

-519 LQRAQQG
+519 LQRAKKD
-526 NGEPPEQE
+526 NGEHPEQE

-543 TVKKRENWKR
+543 TVKKRGNWKR

-586 HLLFRKD
+586 QYLLFRKD
-593 LKLSAKITSAA
+593 LKLSAKLTSAA

-654 AIAVYFF
+654 AIGTYFF
-661 GGLDQLN
+661 SGLERLN
-668 DFPFLRTKYS
+668 DFPFLRTKYVT
-678 NIANRQMYLYV
+678 IANRQMYLYG
-689 EGTIGAFTL
+689 ESTMGAFAL

-704 ALSFPFVWKRW
+704 AFSIPFVWNRW
-715 KRKHSG
+715 KRQNSCML
-721 FVRRVILAMIAVLAV
+721 RRVVLACTAV
-736 ALAWVDFS
+736 AVVLLAWIDFC
-744 MAGVILRYALDIL
+744 MAGILLRYMLDIL
-757 VILSVLS
+757 VILSVFS
-764 TILLLQVPSLL
+764 TILLLQVPALL
-775 KTYHASLARVSEKV
+775 KSYHAGLARVSEKV

-796 TVVVCLCIL
+796 TVLVCLCIL
-805 IASGE
+805 ITSGE
-810 SVSLFKAHP
+810 KVSLFKAHP